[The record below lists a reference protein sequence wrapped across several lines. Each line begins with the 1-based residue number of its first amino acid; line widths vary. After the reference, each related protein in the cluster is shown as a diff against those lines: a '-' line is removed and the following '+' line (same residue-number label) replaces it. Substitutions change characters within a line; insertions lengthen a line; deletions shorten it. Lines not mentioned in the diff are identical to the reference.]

1 MKTTILKNI
10 IKEEITKLQE
20 QMNTNPNQYTIVP
33 STYFGQYQN
42 LMSQQPGGQGFDSL
56 SWAQN
61 FQTTKLTQV
70 ANPCNFLKNQKNKL
84 VAKQLPMTTAAMD
97 AAGEDVLTTS
107 THNQL
112 RQSNKHYDRLVIKVA
127 MMQHMM
133 FQNSCSF

>member
-1 MKTTILKNI
+1 MKLTALKNI

-61 FQTTKLTQV
+61 FQTTKLT
-70 ANPCNFLKNQKNKL
+70 
-84 VAKQLPMTTAAMD
+84 
-97 AAGEDVLTTS
+97 
-107 THNQL
+107 
-112 RQSNKHYDRLVIKVA
+112 
-127 MMQHMM
+127 
-133 FQNSCSF
+133 

>member
-1 MKTTILKNI
+1 MKLIALKNI
-10 IKEEITKLQE
+10 VKEEITKLQE
-20 QMNTNPNQYTIVP
+20 QINTNSNQYTIVP
-33 STYFGQYQN
+33 STYFGQYQD
-42 LMSQQPGGQGFDSL
+42 LMSQQPGGQGFDGL

-84 VAKQLPMTTAAMD
+84 VAKQRPMTTAAMD

-112 RQSNKHYDRLVIKVA
+112 RQSNKHYDRLVIKAA

-133 FQNSCSF
+133 FQNSCPA

>member
-1 MKTTILKNI
+1 MKLTALKNI

-70 ANPCNFLKNQKNKL
+70 ANPCNFLKNQKYKL
-84 VAKQLPMTTAAMD
+84 VLKTRPMTTAAMD

-112 RQSNKHYDRLVIKVA
+112 RQSNKHYDRLVIKAA

-133 FQNSCSF
+133 FQNSCPA